1 MTDTF
6 WIAGTVLI
14 LVALAFV
21 LYPVFFH
28 KPRARLEA
36 DLRNQ
41 NLLAYRTRLK
51 ELENEHEAGILD
63 DESYKQLK
71 EELAGA
77 MLDDVPEEP
86 VTQRRVPGRRSA
98 MVVALLAILVLP
110 VGTYFGYQEW
120 GSMDQ
125 VEQFL
130 AMQEMNATQGDQTAR
145 MAALADQLRKRL
157 EESPDNADGWAMLG
171 QTYMRLERYEQAAEA
186 YRRLADVVSE
196 DRNASAVALGLAAQ
210 ANYFAS
216 EGEMTPAVIDAIA
229 AARAL
234 NPDEVNALG
243 LMGINAFGQQNYRE
257 AIEYWQRIT
266 EVAPDHPQ
274 LGAIRGGI
282 EEAYRRLGETP
293 PGQVAS
299 EPQQAAGPGV
309 SLRVSLDEGLRQQVA
324 DNTVL
329 FIFARPASAAGGAP
343 VAVARMTAGDLPAE
357 IRLDDRYAMSPESA
371 ISGQEDVVVVAR
383 LSRSG
388 SVNPQPGDWEGRVEA
403 EVLPP
408 AEAEPP
414 VELVIN
420 QELTN

>member
-1 MTDTF
+1 
-6 WIAGTVLI
+6 
-14 LVALAFV
+14 
-21 LYPVFFH
+21 
-28 KPRARLEA
+28 
-36 DLRNQ
+36 
-41 NLLAYRTRLK
+41 
-51 ELENEHEAGILD
+51 
-63 DESYKQLK
+63 
-71 EELAGA
+71 
-77 MLDDVPEEP
+77 
-86 VTQRRVPGRRSA
+86 

-120 GSMDQ
+120 GGSMDQ

-145 MAALADQLRKRL
+145 MAELADQLRKRL
-157 EESPDNADGWAMLG
+157 EESPDNADGWAMLGG

-196 DRNASAVALGLAAQ
+196 DRNASAVALGGLAAQ

-216 EGEMTPAVIDAIA
+216 EGEMTPPAVTDAIA

-234 NPDEVNALG
+234 NPDEVNALGG

-274 LGAIRGGI
+274 LGGAIRGGI

-293 PGQVAS
+293 PPEGVAS

-329 FIFARPASAAGGAP
+329 FIFARPAAAAGGAP

-357 IRLDDRYAMSPESA
+357 IRLDDRYAMSPPESA
-371 ISGQEDVVVVAR
+371 ISAQQDVVVVAR

-408 AEAEPP
+408 PAEAEPP

>member
-171 QTYMRLERYEQAAEA
+171 QTYMRIERYE
-186 YRRLADVVSE
+186 
-196 DRNASAVALGLAAQ
+196 
-210 ANYFAS
+210 
-216 EGEMTPAVIDAIA
+216 
-229 AARAL
+229 
-234 NPDEVNALG
+234 
-243 LMGINAFGQQNYRE
+243 
-257 AIEYWQRIT
+257 
-266 EVAPDHPQ
+266 
-274 LGAIRGGI
+274 
-282 EEAYRRLGETP
+282 
-293 PGQVAS
+293 
-299 EPQQAAGPGV
+299 
-309 SLRVSLDEGLRQQVA
+309 
-324 DNTVL
+324 
-329 FIFARPASAAGGAP
+329 
-343 VAVARMTAGDLPAE
+343 
-357 IRLDDRYAMSPESA
+357 
-371 ISGQEDVVVVAR
+371 
-383 LSRSG
+383 
-388 SVNPQPGDWEGRVEA
+388 
-403 EVLPP
+403 
-408 AEAEPP
+408 
-414 VELVIN
+414 
-420 QELTN
+420 

>member
-51 ELENEHEAGILD
+51 ELEDEHEAGILD
-63 DESYKQLK
+63 GESYKQLK

-98 MVVALLAILVLP
+98 MVVALLAILALP
-110 VGTYFGYQEW
+110 VGTYFGYAEW

-130 AMQEMNATQGDQTAR
+130 AMQEMDAAQGDQTAR
-145 MAALADQLRKRL
+145 MAELADQLRQRL

-210 ANYFAS
+210 A
-216 EGEMTPAVIDAIA
+216 
-229 AARAL
+229 
-234 NPDEVNALG
+234 
-243 LMGINAFGQQNYRE
+243 
-257 AIEYWQRIT
+257 
-266 EVAPDHPQ
+266 
-274 LGAIRGGI
+274 
-282 EEAYRRLGETP
+282 
-293 PGQVAS
+293 
-299 EPQQAAGPGV
+299 
-309 SLRVSLDEGLRQQVA
+309 
-324 DNTVL
+324 
-329 FIFARPASAAGGAP
+329 
-343 VAVARMTAGDLPAE
+343 
-357 IRLDDRYAMSPESA
+357 
-371 ISGQEDVVVVAR
+371 
-383 LSRSG
+383 
-388 SVNPQPGDWEGRVEA
+388 
-403 EVLPP
+403 
-408 AEAEPP
+408 
-414 VELVIN
+414 
-420 QELTN
+420 